1 MGGPFGQWAHQYDVP
16 PRTQSGEGG
25 MVAQSNKYPGSI
37 CGLRPIFVLFS
48 HLFPMWGQQT
58 DRPGHSLLR
67 CHAFLPFFNQ
77 ETRDSFLS
85 YWFSPFQPRCGF
97 DAYSLGQY
105 SLPSFP
111 YSTQTWISLH
121 EVGFPLIVQIM
132 VFVCVASRAEDSKLG
147 RWWSGKRSTCS
158 DVADGAI
165 EQGYGSKRG
174 SIPEG
179 RREVASLVV
188 IVLHTHYDSE
198 LGDGGHP
205 ARALGLRGRPCRQCV
220 TSLADDECVNAAR
233 PFLPRRICDHWWG
246 GRERPYFLDLE
257 RGW

>member
-1 MGGPFGQWAHQYDVP
+1 MAIRAWEAHSDSGRTSTMYLHGRRVVREVWL
-16 PRTQSGEGG
+16 PRATNIQAAYVDYG
-25 MVAQSNKYPGSI
+25 
-37 CGLRPIFVLFS
+37 PIFVLFS

-77 ETRDSFLS
+77 ETQGSFLS

-132 VFVCVASRAEDSKLG
+132 VSSTWPAEQ
-147 RWWSGKRSTCS
+147 RIANW
-158 DVADGAI
+158 
-165 EQGYGSKRG
+165 E
-174 SIPEG
+174 
-179 RREVASLVV
+179 
-188 IVLHTHYDSE
+188 
-198 LGDGGHP
+198 DGGVEKDPH
-205 ARALGLRGRPCRQCV
+205 AMTCQMGQ
-220 TSLADDECVNAAR
+220 
-233 PFLPRRICDHWWG
+233 
-246 GRERPYFLDLE
+246 
-257 RGW
+257 

>member
-1 MGGPFGQWAHQYDVP
+1 
-16 PRTQSGEGG
+16 
-25 MVAQSNKYPGSI
+25 
-37 CGLRPIFVLFS
+37 
-48 HLFPMWGQQT
+48 MWGQQT

-121 EVGFPLIVQIM
+121 EVGFPLIVQIK
-132 VFVCVASRAEDSKLG
+132 VFVCVTSRAEDSKLG

-158 DVADGAI
+158 DMADGAI

-179 RREVASLVV
+179 R
-188 IVLHTHYDSE
+188 
-198 LGDGGHP
+198 
-205 ARALGLRGRPCRQCV
+205 RALGLRGRPCRQCV

-233 PFLPRRICDHWWG
+233 PFLPRRICDHRWG
-246 GRERPYFLDLE
+246 GRERPSFLDLE